1 MRIDAAEL
9 AVWSELAEEL
19 HQHPVFCDCDFT
31 TVEIVALKRNPEPS
45 IGIDL
50 KNPILRLERFVQ
62 NNGNH
67 SIGKQE
73 LCKIMKISRPTL
85 NRWIDD
91 ELISKGKT
99 KEPWA
104 GWQKF
109 DLEFVIKELKKQ
121 KHTK

>member
-1 MRIDAAEL
+1 MPRRKIMRINAAEL

-19 HQHPVFCDCDFT
+19 HKHPVFCDCDFT

-62 NNGNH
+62 NNGNR
-67 SIGKQE
+67 SVGKQE

-91 ELISKGKT
+91 ELISKVR
-99 KEPWA
+99 A
-104 GWQKF
+104 F
-109 DLEFVIKELKKQ
+109 
-121 KHTK
+121 